1 MNKMCMS
8 IFIISLVIGTIGCD
22 EKEEGESSDFDEG
35 EPLLR
40 AVTISQNEMRKSLPD
55 VAYNSQDD
63 SFFAVWPAVPGPEST
78 ITDNY
83 IYGQKLSGSG
93 DLIGDVVVIQT
104 SADTLMMPRVL
115 YNPDTNQYLVI
126 YSHWDLQPNVRGVLV
141 DENGDVVVG
150 PFKVTDVDAGQYHYT
165 MAYNTTRREFLI
177 TYNDSRNGAGD
188 IYGVILDDQG
198 AIAKEEFV
206 INNTV
211 GHQVN
216 PVVCYNPQDD
226 TYLVNWEDFRQ
237 HGDEL
242 AVMGTLEVMTNIM
255 GVLLDGEGNPLVN
268 DIAMCVDDD
277 GENGDQRFNEIAYN
291 SKKNEFLVNWT
302 DARESLDNIGIVG
315 RIVKADGTMP
325 EGDFTVVDGPGAQM
339 AGRPH
344 YLLEHDMY
352 FMSLEYDKKEL
363 DMFWFK
369 DLTVELDIGAVWLNA
384 KGRSSSPVIDITT
397 EEGNQRFA
405 HYSYNSKNDNFF
417 IVWQH
422 DFPEVSS
429 TEFGHIMSNG
439 GDIYGALYTR
449 QVEPR

>member
-1 MNKMCMS
+1 MS
-8 IFIISLVIGTIGCD
+8 ILITSLVIGTMGC
-22 EKEEGESSDFDEG
+22 EKKEEEETSYFDEG

-55 VAYNSQDD
+55 VAYHSQDD
-63 SFFAVWPAVPGPEST
+63 SFFAVWAAVPGPKST
-78 ITDNY
+78 ITDSH

-93 DLIGDVVVIQT
+93 ELMGDVVVIHT

-126 YSHWDLQPNVRGVLV
+126 YGHWDPQPNVRGVMV

-188 IYGVILDDQG
+188 IFGVILDDQG
-198 AIAKEEFV
+198 VIVKEEFV

-216 PVVCYNPQDD
+216 PVVCYNSQDD

-237 HGDEL
+237 FGDEL
-242 AVMGTLEVMTNIM
+242 DFMGTLEVMTNIR
-255 GVLLDGEGNPLVN
+255 GALLDGEGNPLTN

-291 SKKNEFLVNWT
+291 SKKNEFLVIWT

-325 EGDFTVVDGPGAQM
+325 EGDFTVLDGPGAQM

-344 YLLEHDMY
+344 YLLENDMY
-352 FMSLEYDKKEL
+352 FMSLEYDDE
-363 DMFWFK
+363 DVDIFWFK
-369 DLTVELDIGAVWLNA
+369 DLTVDLEIGAVWLNA
-384 KGRSSSPVIDITT
+384 NREASNPVIDITT

-405 HYSYNSKNDNFF
+405 HYTYNSNGDNFF
-417 IVWQH
+417 IVWQY
-422 DFPEVSS
+422 DFPEVSD

-439 GDIYGALYTR
+439 GDIYGTLYTR
-449 QVEPR
+449 QVELLK